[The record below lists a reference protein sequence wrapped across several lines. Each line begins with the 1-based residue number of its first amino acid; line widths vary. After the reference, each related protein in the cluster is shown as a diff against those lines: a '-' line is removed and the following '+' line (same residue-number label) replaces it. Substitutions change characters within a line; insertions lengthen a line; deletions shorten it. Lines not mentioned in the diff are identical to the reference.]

1 MKKTATTTAKT
12 TEIAEPAP
20 VKLMDIDA
28 KVKHMI
34 VTLEGD
40 GDLILN
46 KMNARNE
53 RLLLAED
60 RKSVSERPNV
70 WEDIITAIH
79 WEKPLETENTYEDC
93 NEEMMHKLLKE
104 NKPCISAFAF
114 KKSFGDATVRN
125 EIDTYSTKINTAVN
139 VVAVGGLTPIKFGG
153 WSVERRLMSPKKG
166 KPLTVHLNH
175 FHNWSTDIQI
185 DYMDHVFSRDQ
196 ILNIINLA
204 GFGLGIGS
212 GRTSGY
218 GRYHIT
224 NVVEFT

>member
-1 MKKTATTTAKT
+1 MKKK
-12 TEIAEPAP
+12 EIKANNE
-20 VKLMDIDA
+20 VELMNIQA
-28 KVKHMI
+28 NIKHMI
-34 VTLEGD
+34 VTVEGD

-53 RLLLAED
+53 RWLLGGRDSGVE
-60 RKSVSERPNV
+60 ERSNV
-70 WEDIITAIH
+70 WEDIITSIH
-79 WEKPLETENTYEDC
+79 WYKPLECEDTYKEC
-93 NEEMMHKLLKE
+93 NEEMMMSLLKE

-125 EIDTYSTKINTAVN
+125 EIDTYATKINTAVN
-139 VVAVGGLTPIKFGG
+139 VVAVGGLIPIEFGG
-153 WSVERRLMSPKKG
+153 WSVEKRLMSPKKG

-175 FHNWSTDIQI
+175 FHNWSAKIQI

-224 NVVEFT
+224 NVDMIEEAEAA